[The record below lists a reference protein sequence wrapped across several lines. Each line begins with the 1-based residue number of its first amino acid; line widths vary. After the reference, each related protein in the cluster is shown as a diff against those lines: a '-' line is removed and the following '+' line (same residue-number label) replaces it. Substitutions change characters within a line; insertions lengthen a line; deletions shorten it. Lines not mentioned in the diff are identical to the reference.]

1 MRSNLSTDVN
11 STLSLMTEILG
22 AVDGELFATTCAK
35 CLTNRPLSA
44 PPLASDSII
53 SPTTALPA
61 RRDGLERERDGP
73 PPLSSSSNHFV
84 LIAPEG
90 GPGMDQDYRPP
101 DDKRTAGSV
110 GCVGVGFE
118 DVHVDRAPRGGWDGM

>member
-1 MRSNLSTDVN
+1 MTK
-11 STLSLMTEILG
+11 SLGE
-22 AVDGELFATTCAK
+22 VDDELFATTCAK

-44 PPLASDSII
+44 PPLASDSIK

-73 PPLSSSSNHFV
+73 PPLSLSSNRVV

-101 DDKRTAGSV
+101 DDERTAGGV

-118 DVHVDRAPRGGWDGM
+118 DVRVDRAPRGGWDGM